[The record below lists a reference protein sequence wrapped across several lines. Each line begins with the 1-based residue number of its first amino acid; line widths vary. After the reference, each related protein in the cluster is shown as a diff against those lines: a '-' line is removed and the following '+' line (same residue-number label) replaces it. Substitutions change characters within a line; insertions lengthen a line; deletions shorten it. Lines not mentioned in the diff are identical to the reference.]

1 MCGFWANHARKDSF
15 FRFLIKKN
23 TFQKSNLASYH
34 VGFFGQTK
42 AKKDRFLIFW
52 IEKKTF
58 QSRKVKFQKHPK
70 NRIFQVHRSC
80 QKIELFTMCVF
91 WQPKEEKIA
100 FYYSG
105 QKRILL
111 RPVSKTSEKSNFL
124 KGLVHVFCQKQ
135 SCLRC
140 EFFQANQGRK
150 DRFLIFWIGK
160 NKFQTRKV
168 KSKKDP
174 KKSNFS
180 KRLVHG
186 FCQKN

>member
-1 MCGFWANHARKDSF
+1 
-15 FRFLIKKN
+15 
-23 TFQKSNLASYH
+23 
-34 VGFFGQTK
+34 
-42 AKKDRFLIFW
+42 
-52 IEKKTF
+52 
-58 QSRKVKFQKHPK
+58 
-70 NRIFQVHRSC
+70 
-80 QKIELFTMCVF
+80 MCVF

-168 KSKKDP
+168 KSKKRS
-174 KKSNFS
+174 KKIEFFKEVSPWFLS
-180 KRLVHG
+180 EKLSFLPCG
-186 FCQKN
+186 FFRQTKAEKIVFLIFWIEANKFQTRKVKF

>member
-1 MCGFWANHARKDSF
+1 MCGFWGKSCQKRQF
-15 FRFLIKKN
+15 FQILDKKEYFLEIKSSLLPCGL
-23 TFQKSNLASYH
+23 FWADQ
-34 VGFFGQTK
+34 G
-42 AKKDRFLIFW
+42 KKDRFLIFW

-70 NRIFQVHRSC
+70 NRIFQVHGSC

-91 WQPKEEKIA
+91 WQPKEEKIT

-150 DRFLIFWIGK
+150 DRFLIFWIEK
-160 NKFQTRKV
+160 NKFQTRKE

>member
-1 MCGFWANHARKDSF
+1 
-15 FRFLIKKN
+15 
-23 TFQKSNLASYH
+23 
-34 VGFFGQTK
+34 
-42 AKKDRFLIFW
+42 
-52 IEKKTF
+52 
-58 QSRKVKFQKHPK
+58 
-70 NRIFQVHRSC
+70 
-80 QKIELFTMCVF
+80 MCVF

-124 KGLVHVFCQKQ
+124 KRLVHVFCQKQ

-150 DRFLIFWIGK
+150 DRFLIFWIEK

-168 KSKKDP
+168 KFQKGPKNQIFQRGQSMVVVKKLSFLPCGFFRQTKAEMIVSKY
-174 KKSNFS
+174 SGQ
-180 KRLVHG
+180 KRILLRPE
-186 FCQKN
+186 K